1 MDNERSVESD
11 SFAALFR
18 ASPALAAALP
28 AAERAAASDSPVL
41 ILGEP
46 GSGRSTVARA
56 FHRASSRRAGPL
68 VEVDPGAIPST
79 LFESELFGYR
89 AGAFTG
95 AETAVAGRVERAAGG
110 TLVLDHVEEIPLAV
124 QAKLLRLLAEKR
136 YAPLGGTE
144 VAADVRFIAIG
155 AGDLAERARGGT
167 FRQDLFYRLEVLAYR
182 LPPLRERREDLPGI
196 TEYLL
201 ADLAERFARPLPR
214 LSERTRTWISR
225 YTWPGNLRQVRN
237 LLERA
242 LIVTG
247 SGELD
252 LEPPDDVDE
261 PRPRTLREVERD
273 EILRAL
279 AYTRGH
285 QGRAAE
291 LLGISRKA
299 LWQKRKRLGIP

>member
-1 MDNERSVESD
+1 MAPE

-18 ASPALAAALP
+18 ASPTLAELFS
-28 AAERAAASDSPVL
+28 AAERAARSDSPIL

-56 FHRASSRRAGPL
+56 FHEASRRPGEL
-68 VEVDPGAIPST
+68 VEFDPGTIPST

-95 AETAVAGRVERAAGG
+95 AEGSVDGRISRAEGG
-110 TLVLDHVEEIPLAV
+110 TLVLDHVEEIPLAA
-124 QAKLLRLLAEKR
+124 QPKLLRLLAERR
-136 YAPLGGTE
+136 YAPLGGRE
-144 VAADVRFIAIG
+144 RRADVRFIAIAAEDLTERVERG
-155 AGDLAERARGGT
+155 A
-167 FRQDLFYRLEVLAYR
+167 FRQDLYYRLEVLAFR
-182 LPPLRERREDLPGI
+182 LPPLRQRLEDLPAI
-196 TEYLL
+196 SDHLL
-201 ADLAERFARPLPR
+201 ADLAERFARPVPS
-214 LSERTRTWISR
+214 LSRRARSWMSR
-225 YTWPGNLRQVRN
+225 YPWPGNLRQVRN

-242 LIVTG
+242 LILAD

-252 LEPPDDVDE
+252 PELPDDADE
-261 PRPRTLREVERD
+261 PLPRSLVEVEQI
-273 EILRAL
+273 EIRRAL

-299 LWQKRKRLGIP
+299 LWQKRKRFGIP